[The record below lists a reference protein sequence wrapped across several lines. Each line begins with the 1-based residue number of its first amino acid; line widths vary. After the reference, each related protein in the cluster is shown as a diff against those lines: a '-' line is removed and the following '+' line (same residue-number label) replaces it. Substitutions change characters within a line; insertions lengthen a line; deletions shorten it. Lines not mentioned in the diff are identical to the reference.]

1 MNYEVDFLDLLIR
14 YDLINV
20 YQMDLDIQH
29 ELYKCNSADAF
40 LNFSEY
46 FAIKHNVDVSQ
57 KVGINTFLDACY
69 SIANK
74 DRNLWEVPLY
84 KEIN

>member
-20 YQMDLDIQH
+20 YQMDLDSQQ
-29 ELYKCNSADAF
+29 ELLKCKDANDF
-40 LNFSEY
+40 CNFGEY
-46 FAIKHNVDVSQ
+46 FAIKHTVEVSQ

-74 DRNLWEVPLY
+74 DRNCG
-84 KEIN
+84 KEMI